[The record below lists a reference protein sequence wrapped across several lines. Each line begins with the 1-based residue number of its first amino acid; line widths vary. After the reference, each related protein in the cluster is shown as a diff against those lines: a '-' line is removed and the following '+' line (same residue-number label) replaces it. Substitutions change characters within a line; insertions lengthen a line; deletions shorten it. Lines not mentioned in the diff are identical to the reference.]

1 MLDFDIKGFIDRYFE
16 EHDQEFMDGLDEA
29 IGETEDPVEISAL
42 ADWVFRNY
50 MAEAFSAALRENNE
64 RLLEEVEKM
73 IERASQKSGA
83 RDRKLLEIQE
93 GLLPRT
99 PSGRLPELPKN
110 LREKLDLD
118 IDLSMD

>member
-1 MLDFDIKGFIDRYFE
+1 
-16 EHDQEFMDGLDEA
+16 
-29 IGETEDPVEISAL
+29 
-42 ADWVFRNY
+42 

>member
-83 RDRKLLEIQE
+83 RDRKLLEIQA